1 MGKKKPLYGVSNYK
15 KDKPRKRPGRHK
27 KIEISTKKGN
37 RKEEKKV
44 DKYPLISYITLNA
57 PGYEP

>member
-1 MGKKKPLYGVSNYK
+1 MELVII
-15 KDKPRKRPGRHK
+15 RKISPEKAQEGIK

-37 RKEEKKV
+37 RNEEKKV